1 MRWLV
6 ISFLLSITPNSL
18 LTNELNINI
27 FEYNE
32 YLDNYNIT
40 SFFKSKL
47 ADKVIDLENIDEELI
62 NATLFFYLNKKR
74 AKGKRKAFRSN
85 ESLFQTCKNFV
96 DKYSGS
102 SFKKFKKKK
111 TRFEKSLKKNL
122 KLNNFNGSYFN
133 GSCDYVPLLKMSK
146 KKKYVYDENFNDGE
160 DLFFFKKKKR
170 KQQLKP
176 IKIHTYLSLAETI
189 FKRTN
194 FNERNTSITG
204 KQFSELGCFIS
215 VVRKNKTRMPFV
227 EVIWIVGGYRLGL
240 IEEN

>member
-6 ISFLLSITPNSL
+6 ISFLLLFIPNSL
-18 LTNELNINI
+18 VTNELNINY
-27 FEYNE
+27 FDNNE
-32 YLDNYNIT
+32 YLENHNT
-40 SFFKSKL
+40 ASFFESKL

-74 AKGKRKAFRSN
+74 TKGRRKAFRGN

-102 SFKKFKKKK
+102 SFKSFKKKK
-111 TRFEKSLKKNL
+111 SRFERSLKKNF
-122 KLNNFNGSYFN
+122 KLTNFKGTYFN

-170 KQQLKP
+170 KQELKP
-176 IKIHTYLSLAETI
+176 IEIHTYLSLAESI

-194 FNERNTSITG
+194 FNERNASISG
-204 KQFSELGCFIS
+204 KQYSELGCFIS
-215 VVRKNKTRMPFV
+215 VVRKNKKRIPFV
-227 EVIWIVGGYRLGL
+227 EVIWVVGGYRLGQS
-240 IEEN
+240 